1 MRTGGS
7 GMPMI
12 LRTLPMIC
20 RSLPMILTST
30 LPMILRRLP
39 MFRVDT
45 CILAMATKTVGIVGM
60 PRDNAAYAAG
70 AEIESSLPFP
80 AAAGVQRIALLLQL
94 WAFLAI

>member
-60 PRDNAAYAAG
+60 PRDNADYGAG

-80 AAAGVQRIALLLQL
+80 AAAGVMN
-94 WAFLAI
+94 